1 VHRVDTLWEEVLA
14 VDKYG
19 TYDRLDEDITAHPE
33 KYAAFFEVTDVLEF
47 GPTRR
52 MGEWPQS
59 QFSLPED

>member
-1 VHRVDTLWEEVLA
+1 MS
-14 VDKYG
+14 
-19 TYDRLDEDITAHPE
+19 TAPTTNPE

-47 GPTRR
+47 GSTSL

>member
-1 VHRVDTLWEEVLA
+1 M
-14 VDKYG
+14 DKYG

-33 KYAAFFEVTDVLEF
+33 KYAAFLEVTDVLEF